1 MTYKLTG
8 SPILKGEKNVTIVT
22 IEKEETGRYSYE
34 RVELPGN
41 RMQDNEEVLIQAVLD
56 FIRTELDPTNA
67 IVTAQEKLEQTLAKL
82 EQTLAKLEQAE
93 QKLAQAEAKQKAT
106 DQEVK
111 QNKIESDHYGKVS
124 YALVLTLIT
133 EKLLQYGTAYKVLVD
148 LIQSAEV
155 GKHYMPGD
163 LITIEDP
170 EHVELDGEGKRVL
183 VQLNREFT
191 YNGEPASDF
200 MRDGRLERDGYG
212 VAWKYEPKK
221 QNEPTT
227 VAPAAAVST
236 TATVAPT
243 TAEPPATT
251 VTPNQ

>member
-8 SPILKGEKNVTIVT
+8 SPTLKGEKNVTIVT
-22 IEKEETGRYSYE
+22 IEKEEPGRYSYE

-41 RMQDNEEVLIQAVLD
+41 RTHDNEEVLIQAVLD
-56 FIRTELDPTNA
+56 FIRTELDPTSA
-67 IVTAQEKLEQTLAKL
+67 LVQAQAKL
-82 EQTLAKLEQAE
+82 EETHVKLEQAE
-93 QKLAQAEAKQKAT
+93 QKLAQSEAKQTAT
-106 DQEVK
+106 DQAVK
-111 QNKIESDHYGKVS
+111 QNKTESDHYGKVS

-200 MRDGRLERDGYG
+200 IRNGRLERDGYG
-212 VAWKYEPKK
+212 AAWKYEPKAP
-221 QNEPTT
+221 NEPTT

-236 TATVAPT
+236 TATVTPT
-243 TAEPPATT
+243 ATEPSATT
-251 VTPNQ
+251 VAPNQ

>member
-8 SPILKGEKNVTIVT
+8 SPILKGEKNATIVT
-22 IEKEETGRYSYE
+22 IEKEEPGRYSYE

-41 RMQDNEEVLIQAVLD
+41 RTNDNEEILVQAVLD

-67 IVTAQEKLEQTLAKL
+67 IVQARAKL

-93 QKLAQAEAKQKAT
+93 QKLAETETKQTAT

-111 QNKIESDHYGKVS
+111 QNKTESDHYGKIS

-170 EHVELDGEGKRVL
+170 AHIEVDGEGKRVL

-200 MRDGRLERDGYG
+200 IRDGRLERDGYG
-212 VAWKYEPKK
+212 VAWKYEPKE
-221 QNEPTT
+221 QNEPTN

-236 TATVAPT
+236 TATVTPT
-243 TAEPPATT
+243 VTEPSATT
-251 VTPNQ
+251 VAPNQ

>member
-8 SPILKGEKNVTIVT
+8 NPILKGEKNVTIVT
-22 IEKEETGRYSYE
+22 IEKEEPGRYSYE

-41 RMQDNEEVLIQAVLD
+41 RTNDNEEVLIQAVLD
-56 FIRTELDPTNA
+56 HIRTEIDPTSA
-67 IVTAQEKLEQTLAKL
+67 IVQAQAKL
-82 EQTLAKLEQAE
+82 QETQAKLEQAE
-93 QKLAQAEAKQKAT
+93 QKLAQAEVKQTAT
-106 DQEVK
+106 DQAVQ
-111 QNKIESDHYGKVS
+111 QNKTESDHYGKVS

-170 EHVELDGEGKRVL
+170 AHVEVDGEGKRVL

-200 MRDGRLERDGYG
+200 IRDGRLERDGYG
-212 VAWKYEPKK
+212 VAWKYEPKE

-236 TATVAPT
+236 TATVTPT
-243 TAEPPATT
+243 TAEPSATT
-251 VTPNQ
+251 VISNQ

>member
-22 IEKEETGRYSYE
+22 IEKEEPGRYSYE

-41 RMQDNEEVLIQAVLD
+41 RTHDNEEVLIQAVLD

-67 IVTAQEKLEQTLAKL
+67 IVTAQAKL

-93 QKLAQAEAKQKAT
+93 QKVAETETKQTAT

-200 MRDGRLERDGYG
+200 IRDGRLERDGYG
-212 VAWKYEPKK
+212 VAWKYEPKE

>member
-41 RMQDNEEVLIQAVLD
+41 RTNDNEEVLIQAVLD
-56 FIRTELDPTNA
+56 HIRTEIDPTSA
-67 IVTAQEKLEQTLAKL
+67 IVQAQAKL
-82 EQTLAKLEQAE
+82 QETQAKLEQAE
-93 QKLAQAEAKQKAT
+93 QKLAQAEVKQTAT
-106 DQEVK
+106 DQAVQ
-111 QNKIESDHYGKVS
+111 QNKTESDHYGKVS

-170 EHVELDGEGKRVL
+170 AHVEVDGEGKRVL

-200 MRDGRLERDGYG
+200 IRDGRLERDGYG
-212 VAWKYEPKK
+212 AAWKYEPKE

-236 TATVAPT
+236 TATVTPT
-243 TAEPPATT
+243 VTEPSATT
-251 VTPNQ
+251 VAPNQ